1 MMIENESKLNNLKE
15 RLSRK
20 RQSISDESVPING
33 TNLKEF
39 KKSPPIDLVQL
50 KLRRAAAGKEPE
62 PFTETELNNYRTE
75 IREGQKSGWY
85 EGIDAEADIRE
96 AVKLRQEQID
106 LIQKLNG
113 QIQAYEQ

>member
-1 MMIENESKLNNLKE
+1 MINNEDKLAQIKE

-20 RQSISDESVPING
+20 REPISDESIPING

-39 KKSPPIDLVQL
+39 KKSPPIDLVHL
-50 KLRRAAAGKEPE
+50 KLKRAAAGEEPE
-62 PFTETELNNYRTE
+62 PFTEAEMNNYRTE

-85 EGIDAEADIRE
+85 EGIDAEADIHQ

-106 LIQKLNG
+106 YIQKLNG
-113 QIQAYEQ
+113 QIQAYEH

>member
-39 KKSPPIDLVQL
+39 KKSPPIDLVKL
-50 KLRRAAAGKEPE
+50 KLQRAAAGKEPE